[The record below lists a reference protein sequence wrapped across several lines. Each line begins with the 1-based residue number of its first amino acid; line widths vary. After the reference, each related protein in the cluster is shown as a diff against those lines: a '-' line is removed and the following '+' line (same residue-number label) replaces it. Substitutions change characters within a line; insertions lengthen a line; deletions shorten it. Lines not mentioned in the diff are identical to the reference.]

1 MLDKQGIA
9 DHLYNPRTQEVEEEE
24 SGVQG
29 HSWLRGES
37 EAFATLDF
45 VFKTTALEFVVNVL
59 MFMPSQ

>member
-1 MLDKQGIA
+1 MLDKQGRA
-9 DHLYNPRTQEVEEEE
+9 QHLYNPRTQEVEEEE

-37 EAFATLDF
+37 EAFAILDF

-59 MFMPSQ
+59 MFMPPQ